1 MGHHHN
7 HGHGH
12 SHSHGPPN
20 YSFAFSFGISL
31 NLIYIG
37 VEVSYGL
44 AIDSLALLAD
54 AGHNISDVLGLLLA
68 WAGYRLSKIP
78 PSTRR
83 TYGWRSGSILA
94 AFLNALLLLVA
105 VGAITWEAIER
116 FSHPVQVA
124 GNTIMAV
131 AGVGVFINLFTALLF
146 LRGRKNDINIQGAFL
161 HMAAD
166 AGVSLG
172 VVFAGL
178 MTKLYPVN
186 WIDPS
191 VSLLV
196 AAVILVSTW
205 SLFRDSTALLLHAVP
220 PRIDP
225 DKVNHALQTHP
236 DVISIHDLHIWAM
249 STTETALTA
258 HVVVRPDCEYNLV
271 LESLRKTM
279 SDQFEIEHVT
289 LQFEAESE
297 TRCPQDDE
305 EAI

>member
-1 MGHHHN
+1 MDHHSHS
-7 HGHGH
+7 H

-20 YSFAFSFGISL
+20 YTFAFAFGIVL

-54 AGHNISDVLGLLLA
+54 AGHNVSDVLGLLLA
-68 WAGYRLSKIP
+68 WAGYRLSQIP
-78 PSTRR
+78 PSTRQ

-94 AFLNALLLLVA
+94 AFLNALLLLIA
-105 VGAITWEAIER
+105 VGVISWEALQR

-131 AGVGVFINLFTALLF
+131 AGVGVVINLLTALLF

-178 MTKLYPVN
+178 MTKLYPLN

-196 AAVILVSTW
+196 AAVILLSTW
-205 SLFRDSTALLLHAVP
+205 SLFRDSTTLLLHGVP

-225 DKVNHALQTHP
+225 QKVRAALQTHK

-258 HVVVRPDCEYNLV
+258 HLVVRLGCEYNGV
-271 LESLRKTM
+271 LETLREAM
-279 SDQFEIEHVT
+279 ADQFDIEHVT
-289 LQFEAESE
+289 LQLEAESDDD
-297 TRCPQDDE
+297 CPQQQED
-305 EAI
+305 AV

>member
-1 MGHHHN
+1 MDH
-7 HGHGH
+7 H
-12 SHSHGPPN
+12 SHSHSHSHSPPN
-20 YSFAFSFGISL
+20 YTFAFAFGIGL

-54 AGHNISDVLGLLLA
+54 AGHNVSDVFGLLLA
-68 WAGYRLSKIP
+68 WAGYRLSQIA

-94 AFLNALLLLVA
+94 AFLNALLLLIA
-105 VGAITWEAIER
+105 VGVISWEAIHR
-116 FSHPVQVA
+116 FSYPVQVA

-131 AGVGVFINLFTALLF
+131 AGVGVVINLFTALLF

-178 MTKLYPVN
+178 MTKLYPLN

-196 AAVILVSTW
+196 AAVILLSTW
-205 SLFRDSTALLLHAVP
+205 SLFRDSTTLLLHGVP

-225 DKVNHALQTHP
+225 QKVRATLQTHK

-258 HVVVRPDCEYNLV
+258 HLVVRLGCEYNGV
-271 LESLRKTM
+271 LENLRRAM
-279 SDQFEIEHVT
+279 ADQFDIEHVT
-289 LQFEAESE
+289 LQLEAESDDD
-297 TRCPQDDE
+297 CPQQQED
-305 EAI
+305 AV

>member
-7 HGHGH
+7 HG
-12 SHSHGPPN
+12 SDHSHGPPN
-20 YSFAFSFGISL
+20 YTYAFTFGIGL
-31 NLIYIG
+31 NLIYIA

-44 AIDSLALLAD
+44 AVDSLALLAD
-54 AGHNISDVLGLLLA
+54 AGHNVSDVLGLLIA

-94 AFLNALLLLVA
+94 AFLNALLLLIA
-105 VGAITWEAIER
+105 VGAIAWEAIER

-131 AGVGVFINLFTALLF
+131 AGVGVFINLLTALLF

-178 MTKLYPVN
+178 MTKIYPVN
-186 WIDPS
+186 WIDPT
-191 VSLLV
+191 VSLVV
-196 AAVILVSTW
+196 AAVVLVSTW

-225 DKVNHALQTHP
+225 EKVNYLLRSHTA
-236 DVISIHDLHIWAM
+236 VISIHDLHIWAM

-258 HVVVRPDCEYNLV
+258 HVVVQPGCEFNQV
-271 LESLRKTM
+271 LKELRKTVA
-279 SDQFEIEHVT
+279 DQFEIEHVT
-289 LQFEAESE
+289 LQFEAESDS
-297 TRCPQDDE
+297 RCPQDEDD
-305 EAI
+305 AI

>member
-1 MGHHHN
+1 MDHHS
-7 HGHGH
+7 H

-20 YSFAFSFGISL
+20 YTFAFAFGIGL

-54 AGHNISDVLGLLLA
+54 AGHNVSDVLGLLLA
-68 WAGYRLSKIP
+68 WAGYRLSQIP
-78 PSTRR
+78 PSTRQ

-94 AFLNALLLLVA
+94 AFLNALLLLIA
-105 VGAITWEAIER
+105 VGVISWEAIQR

-131 AGVGVFINLFTALLF
+131 AGVGVVINLLTALLF

-178 MTKLYPVN
+178 MTKLYPLN

-196 AAVILVSTW
+196 AAVILLSTW
-205 SLFRDSTALLLHAVP
+205 SLFRDSTTLLLHGVP

-225 DKVNHALQTHP
+225 QKVRAALQTHK

-258 HVVVRPDCEYNLV
+258 HLVVRLGCEYNGV
-271 LESLRKTM
+271 LETLREAM
-279 SDQFEIEHVT
+279 ADQFDIEHVT
-289 LQFEAESE
+289 LQLEAESDDD
-297 TRCPQDDE
+297 CPQQQED
-305 EAI
+305 AV

>member
-1 MGHHHN
+1 MDHHSHS
-7 HGHGH
+7 H

-20 YSFAFSFGISL
+20 YTFAFAFGIGL
-31 NLIYIG
+31 NLLYIG

-54 AGHNISDVLGLLLA
+54 AGHNVSDVLGLLLA
-68 WAGYRLSKIP
+68 WAGYRLSQIP
-78 PSTRR
+78 PSTRQ

-94 AFLNALLLLVA
+94 AFLNALLLLIA
-105 VGAITWEAIER
+105 VGVISWEAIQR

-131 AGVGVFINLFTALLF
+131 AGVGVVINLLTALLF

-178 MTKLYPVN
+178 MTKLYPLN

-196 AAVILVSTW
+196 AAVILLSTW
-205 SLFRDSTALLLHAVP
+205 SLFRDSTTLLLHGVP

-225 DKVNHALQTHP
+225 QKVRAALQTHK

-258 HVVVRPDCEYNLV
+258 HLVVRLGGEYNGV
-271 LESLRKTM
+271 LETLREAM
-279 SDQFEIEHVT
+279 ADQFDIEHVT
-289 LQFEAESE
+289 LQLEAESDDD
-297 TRCPQDDE
+297 CPQQQED
-305 EAI
+305 AV

>member
-1 MGHHHN
+1 MDHHSHS
-7 HGHGH
+7 H

-20 YSFAFSFGISL
+20 YTFAFAFGIGL
-31 NLIYIG
+31 NLLYIG

-54 AGHNISDVLGLLLA
+54 AGHNVSDVLGLLLA
-68 WAGYRLSKIP
+68 WAGYRLSQIP
-78 PSTRR
+78 PSTRQ

-94 AFLNALLLLVA
+94 AFLNALLLLIA
-105 VGAITWEAIER
+105 VGVISWEAIQR

-131 AGVGVFINLFTALLF
+131 AGVGVVINLLTALLF

-178 MTKLYPVN
+178 MTKLYPLN

-196 AAVILVSTW
+196 AAVILLSTW
-205 SLFRDSTALLLHAVP
+205 SLFRDSTTLLLHGVP

-225 DKVNHALQTHP
+225 QKVRAALQTHK

-258 HVVVRPDCEYNLV
+258 HLVVRLGCEYNGV
-271 LESLRKTM
+271 LETLREAM
-279 SDQFEIEHVT
+279 ADQFDIEHVT
-289 LQFEAESE
+289 LQLEAESDDD
-297 TRCPQDDE
+297 CPQQQED
-305 EAI
+305 AV

>member
-1 MGHHHN
+1 MDHHSHS
-7 HGHGH
+7 H
-12 SHSHGPPN
+12 SHSHGQPN
-20 YSFAFSFGISL
+20 DTFAFAFGIGL
-31 NLIYIG
+31 NLLYIG
-37 VEVSYGL
+37 VEISYGL
-44 AIDSLALLAD
+44 AFDSLALLAD
-54 AGHNISDVLGLLLA
+54 AGHNVSDVLGLLLA

-94 AFLNALLLLVA
+94 AFLNALLLLIA
-105 VGAITWEAIER
+105 VGVISWEAIQR

-131 AGVGVFINLFTALLF
+131 AGVGVVINLLTALLF

-178 MTKLYPVN
+178 MTKLYPLN

-196 AAVILVSTW
+196 AAVILLSTW
-205 SLFRDSTALLLHAVP
+205 SLFRDSTTLLLHGVP

-225 DKVNHALQTHP
+225 QKVRAALQTHK

-258 HVVVRPDCEYNLV
+258 HLVVRLGCEYNGV
-271 LESLRKTM
+271 LETLRRAM
-279 SDQFEIEHVT
+279 ADQFDIEHVT
-289 LQFEAESE
+289 LQLEAESDDD
-297 TRCPQDDE
+297 CPQQQED
-305 EAI
+305 AV

>member
-1 MGHHHN
+1 MDHHSHS
-7 HGHGH
+7 HSH

-20 YSFAFSFGISL
+20 YTFAFAFGIGL
-31 NLIYIG
+31 NLLYIG

-54 AGHNISDVLGLLLA
+54 AGHNVSDVLGLLLA
-68 WAGYRLSKIP
+68 WAGYRLSQIP
-78 PSTRR
+78 PSTRQ

-94 AFLNALLLLVA
+94 AFLNALLLLIA
-105 VGAITWEAIER
+105 VGVISWEAIQR

-131 AGVGVFINLFTALLF
+131 AGVGVVINLLTALLF

-178 MTKLYPVN
+178 MTKLYPLN

-196 AAVILVSTW
+196 AAVILLSTW
-205 SLFRDSTALLLHAVP
+205 SLFRDSTTLLLHGVP

-225 DKVNHALQTHP
+225 QKVRAALQTHK

-258 HVVVRPDCEYNLV
+258 HLVVRLGCEYNGV
-271 LESLRKTM
+271 LETLREAM
-279 SDQFEIEHVT
+279 ADQFDIEHVT
-289 LQFEAESE
+289 LQLEAESDDD
-297 TRCPQDDE
+297 CPQQQED
-305 EAI
+305 AV